1 LAENRSSIL
10 EKLKLQPK
18 GYALATIHRP
28 ENTDESGRLRSI
40 FYALEQIAQDTL
52 PVIVPL
58 HPRTR
63 SKAESLK
70 LSLNGVQFTD
80 PVSYLDMLLLEK
92 QAQVILTD
100 SGGVQKEAYWFGVP
114 CVTLRNETEW
124 VETVESGRN
133 VLVGSDPNHIINAVK
148 GAQLGSRVQDA
159 YGNGR
164 GAEQIVHLLSSV

>member
-1 LAENRSSIL
+1 
-10 EKLKLQPK
+10 
-18 GYALATIHRP
+18 
-28 ENTDESGRLRSI
+28 
-40 FYALEQIAQDTL
+40 
-52 PVIVPL
+52 
-58 HPRTR
+58 
-63 SKAESLK
+63 
-70 LSLNGVQFTD
+70 
-80 PVSYLDMLLLEK
+80 
-92 QAQVILTD
+92 
-100 SGGVQKEAYWFGVP
+100 VQKEAYWFGVP